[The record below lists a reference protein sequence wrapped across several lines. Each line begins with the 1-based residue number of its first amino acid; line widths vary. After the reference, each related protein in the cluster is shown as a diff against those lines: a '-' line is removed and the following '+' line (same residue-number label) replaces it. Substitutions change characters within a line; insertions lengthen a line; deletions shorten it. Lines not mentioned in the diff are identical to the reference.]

1 MSHTEKER
9 PTDALRRHFANRV
22 TNQVRV
28 ILNRWR
34 IMHEHP
40 LTPENVEELRH
51 ETDNLIRRAQRFGEK
66 RLLDLAHDIED
77 QLIVIQQPELLND
90 KASLRKLHASI
101 YQLGQNSLRRNDSD
115 HNVDHHIPNKKPV
128 FLAVNSDMANKLTEQ
143 LNHFDIN
150 SQVVQNSE
158 HFKQLSQQYEASAFI
173 VDIHFQGNDQG
184 INLLQSWSQ
193 QKNDTENQSD
203 TRGAMIFL
211 TNEHSASLQQR
222 LAACRAG
229 GERFFVR
236 PAVPQLIRSV
246 EKYYSATPFEPYKVL
261 IMDDSRSQA
270 MFCEKALTQAGM
282 ITHVV
287 TDPMNIL
294 HAMEDFEPEIIVM
307 DMYMP
312 GCTGTELAAVIRQQ
326 AQYLRLPII
335 FLSAEDDKD
344 IQLKAMSQGGD
355 DFLTKPIDPAHLA
368 TTVQNRGQRARVL
381 NNLIVRDSLTGLFN
395 HTHILDRLQQ
405 ACRRAKENN
414 SQVCFAMVDID
425 FFKKVNDNYGHPVG
439 DKVISALSLFLKQ
452 RLRKTDSIGRYG
464 GEEFAVILPDTK
476 GEDAL
481 HVMNDIREV
490 FSQLEHSAGD
500 TEFKVSFSC
509 GVCSFTGDNS
519 DNIVEQA
526 DEALYEA
533 KRQGR
538 NNVQLFL
545 PDS

>member
-1 MSHTEKER
+1 MSHTEKEL
-9 PTDALRRHFANRV
+9 PSDALKRHFANRV

-40 LTPENVEELRH
+40 LTLENVEELRH
-51 ETDNLIRRAQRFGEK
+51 ETDNLVRRAKRFGEQQ
-66 RLLDLAHDIED
+66 LLDQAHDIED

-90 KASLRKLHASI
+90 QKSLKKLHTSI
-101 YQLGQNSLRRNDSD
+101 YNLGQYSLRRNDSD

-128 FLAVNSDMANKLTEQ
+128 FLAVNTDLAHKLTEQ

-150 SQVVQNSE
+150 SQVVQNRE
-158 HFKQLSQQYEASAFI
+158 HFQQLIHQYQASAFI
-173 VDIHFQGNDQG
+173 VDIHFQGDNQG
-184 INLLQSWSQ
+184 IDLMQSWAEQHAKGEKQHDSQ
-193 QKNDTENQSD
+193 V
-203 TRGAMIFL
+203 AMIFL
-211 TNEHSASLQQR
+211 THEHKPTLQQR

-246 EKYYSATPFEPYKVL
+246 ERYYSAAPFEPYKVL

-270 MFCEKALTQAGM
+270 MFCEKALKNAGM
-282 ITHVV
+282 LTHVV

-294 HAMEDFEPEIIVM
+294 HAMDDFEPEIIVM

-312 GCTGTELAAVIRQQ
+312 GCTGTELASVIRQQ
-326 AQYLRLPII
+326 AQYLRLPIL

-405 ACRRAKENN
+405 ACRKAKENN
-414 SQVCFAMVDID
+414 SLVCFAMVDID

-464 GEEFAVILPDTK
+464 GEEFAVILADTK

-500 TEFKVSFSC
+500 SEFKVSFSC
-509 GVCSFTGDNS
+509 GVCSFTGDNADS
-519 DNIVEQA
+519 IIEQA

-538 NNVQLFL
+538 NNVQLYL
-545 PDS
+545 PDA

>member
-40 LTPENVEELRH
+40 LTPKNVEELRH

-66 RLLDLAHDIED
+66 RLLDLAHEIED

-173 VDIHFQGNDQG
+173 VDIHFQGSDQG

-193 QKNDTENQSD
+193 QQTDTENQSD

-326 AQYLRLPII
+326 AEYLRLPII

-344 IQLKAMSQGGD
+344 IQLKAMSRGGD

-405 ACRRAKENN
+405 ACRKARENN

-500 TEFKVSFSC
+500 SEFKVSFSC

-519 DNIVEQA
+519 DSIIEQA

-538 NNVQLFL
+538 NNVQLYL

>member
-1 MSHTEKER
+1 MSHTEKEQ

-22 TNQVRV
+22 INQVRV

-34 IMHEHP
+34 IMHRQP
-40 LTPENVEELRH
+40 LTSENVEELRY
-51 ETDNLIRRAQRFGEK
+51 ETDLLIRRAQRFGGK
-66 RLLDLAHDIED
+66 PLLDLAHDIED

-90 KASLRKLHASI
+90 EASLTRLHACI
-101 YQLGQNSLRRNDSD
+101 YQLGENTLRRNDSD
-115 HNVDHHIPNKKPV
+115 HDVDHHIPHKKPV
-128 FLAVNSDMANKLTEQ
+128 FLAVHSELANKLTEQ
-143 LNHFDIN
+143 LNHFDIT
-150 SQVVQNSE
+150 SQVVKNHE
-158 HFKQLSQQYEASAFI
+158 HFQQLSRQYEASAFI
-173 VDIHFQGNDQG
+173 VDIHFQGDGQG
-184 INLLQSWSQ
+184 IELLQSWAKQ
-193 QKNDTENQSD
+193 RTDDAPNEP
-203 TRGAMIFL
+203 RGAMIFI
-211 TNEHSASLQQR
+211 TNEHSASLPQR

-229 GERFFVR
+229 GERFLVR

-270 MFCEKALTQAGM
+270 LFCEKALTQAGM

-287 TDPMNIL
+287 TDPMKIL
-294 HAMEDFEPEIIVM
+294 HAMEDFEAEIIVM

-326 AQYLRLPII
+326 AEYLRLPII
-335 FLSAEDDKD
+335 FLSAEDDKE
-344 IQLKAMSQGGD
+344 IQLHAMSRGGD

-414 SQVCFAMVDID
+414 TQVCFAMVDID

-476 GEDAL
+476 GSDAL

-490 FSQLEHSAGD
+490 FSQLEHSAAD

-519 DNIVEQA
+519 DSIIEQA

-538 NNVQLFL
+538 NNVQLYL
-545 PDS
+545 PAS

>member
-40 LTPENVEELRH
+40 LTPKNVEELRH

-66 RLLDLAHDIED
+66 RLLDLAHEIED

-193 QKNDTENQSD
+193 QQTDTENQSD

-545 PDS
+545 PVS

>member
-1 MSHTEKER
+1 
-9 PTDALRRHFANRV
+9 
-22 TNQVRV
+22 
-28 ILNRWR
+28 
-34 IMHEHP
+34 MHEHP
-40 LTPENVEELRH
+40 LTSENVEELRY

-90 KASLRKLHASI
+90 KASLKKLHASI

-128 FLAVNSDMANKLTEQ
+128 FLAVNTDMATKLTEQ

-158 HFKQLSQQYEASAFI
+158 HFKQLTHQYEASAFI

-184 INLLQSWSQ
+184 IALLQSWSQ
-193 QKNDTENQSD
+193 QQTDTEHQNEP
-203 TRGAMIFL
+203 RGAMIFL

-246 EKYYSATPFEPYKVL
+246 EKYYSATPFDPYKVL

-326 AQYLRLPII
+326 ARYLRLPII

-519 DNIVEQA
+519 DSIIEQA

-538 NNVQLFL
+538 NNVQLYL